1 MQTDRAVL
9 RDAAEV
15 LSSAGLRASIVVRD
29 LGSGRQL
36 SIAADDAYPLASV
49 VKLPLALAVL
59 QCIDEGRLDPAR
71 PVTLRPDD
79 RTPGLVGYCRFQH
92 PTTVSVEDLLYMAV
106 CLSDDTA
113 ADALFDLCPP
123 AAVTA
128 SLRETGIAGITVRH
142 SIRELHRTL
151 ASVLPPE
158 QMPQALALA
167 IRASTRGGGHL
178 IPQLDV
184 SSANAGTANA
194 CVELLD
200 RIWRSPALD
209 GQKDRLRSL
218 LAMNV
223 VRQRLAPD
231 LESDDAVWHSKT
243 GTFLHLRHEIGVLEH
258 ADGRAIAIAV
268 LSESSV
274 PAQRQPAAEQAL
286 GLAAKL
292 LHDRVRSAAA

>member
-59 QCIDEGRLDPAR
+59 QGIDEGRLDPAR
-71 PVTLRPDD
+71 PVTLRPGD

-158 QMPQALALA
+158 QMPQALTLA

-194 CVELLD
+194 CAELLD

-223 VRQRLAPD
+223 MRQRLAPD

-258 ADGRAIAIAV
+258 ADGRVIAIAV

-274 PAQRQPAAEQAL
+274 PSQRQPAAEQAL

>member
-15 LSSAGLRASIVVRD
+15 LRSAGLSASIVVRD

-59 QCIDEGRLDPAR
+59 QRIDEGRLDPAR

-200 RIWRSPALD
+200 HIWRSPALD
-209 GQKDRLRSL
+209 PQRDRLRSL

-223 VRQRLAPD
+223 MRQRLAPD

-258 ADGRAIAIAV
+258 ADGRVIAIAV